1 MVQSFIALLEYLY
14 MDGGEKKKKWT
25 TCIWCIHHLNVMIDV
40 HDFDPKI
47 RMGLIGLI
55 IVMH

>member
-1 MVQSFIALLEYLY
+1 
-14 MDGGEKKKKWT
+14 MDGGGGGGGKWT